1 MSELPPDHAS
11 STSPTGDRPLPGSLA
26 RWTRCPV
33 CGGEVAVSVGEPRA
47 QPHLRCT
54 GACGGD
60 WYANPKPTANVLV
73 ERTDDRR
80 LLLVRRGRDPF
91 RGRWD
96 IPGGFVEDGEEAR
109 DAALRELREETGLD
123 VRITGWVGVFADRYG
138 GDRGEHTCN
147 LFWRGETDEPDQAR
161 AASDVSELGW
171 FGRDEL
177 PGDDELA
184 FTCVPRALRAW
195 AGGGSCNG

>member
-1 MSELPPDHAS
+1 MTATDE
-11 STSPTGDRPLPGSLA
+11 RPLPHTLQ

-33 CGGEVAVSVGEPRA
+33 CGGGLERVVGEPGA
-47 QPHLRCT
+47 QPHLQCA

-60 WYANPKPTANVLV
+60 WYANPKPTANILV

-80 LLLVRRGRDPF
+80 LLLVRRARDPF
-91 RGRWD
+91 RGCWD

-109 DAALRELREETGLD
+109 DAALRELQEETGLH
-123 VRITGWVGVFADRYG
+123 VRITGWVGVFGDRYG

-147 LFWRGETDEPDQAR
+147 LFWRGEVDDPER
-161 AASDVSELGW
+161 AAPTSDVDELAW
-171 FGRDEL
+171 FEVGAL

-184 FTCVPRALRAW
+184 FDCVPRALRAW
-195 AGGGSCNG
+195 REQRAALQR